1 MNKKSYF
8 STSVLYVT
16 LLITILAFEHVQ
28 VGKLEIIEIMF
39 FLYKKHWS
47 QSYYLLL
54 AKANLEKH
62 KSRFYEN
69 FFLKFEKQMGV
80 YKMYFNK

>member
-39 FLYKKHWS
+39 FLYKKH
-47 QSYYLLL
+47 
-54 AKANLEKH
+54 
-62 KSRFYEN
+62 
-69 FFLKFEKQMGV
+69 
-80 YKMYFNK
+80 